1 MCRIKIVPKHR
12 EINYFWQKIF
22 SGCLF
27 HDLLLFWFYW
37 IGQTIMTHRD
47 TALKVS
53 GERRGQHR
61 PSQLPNPLAS
71 LLPPG
76 CSSWCGAEP
85 KRHNVGY
92 FLTRL
97 ISSCSVLNLLECS
110 PDFIHSIFRV
120 LAISDHNENMQVRIE
135 LLLPVMTT
143 FFVPSLTPTLVVTF
157 FFMILV
163 MLVITIRGR
172 AHIT

>member
-1 MCRIKIVPKHR
+1 M
-12 EINYFWQKIF
+12 
-22 SGCLF
+22 
-27 HDLLLFWFYW
+27 
-37 IGQTIMTHRD
+37 
-47 TALKVS
+47 
-53 GERRGQHR
+53 
-61 PSQLPNPLAS
+61 
-71 LLPPG
+71 
-76 CSSWCGAEP
+76 
-85 KRHNVGY
+85 GY